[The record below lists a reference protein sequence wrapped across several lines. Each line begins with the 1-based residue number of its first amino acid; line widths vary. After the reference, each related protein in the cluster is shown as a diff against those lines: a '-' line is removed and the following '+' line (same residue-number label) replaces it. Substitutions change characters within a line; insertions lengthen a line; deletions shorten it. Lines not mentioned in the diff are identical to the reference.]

1 MTKRTLGI
9 IFGGKSSEHEVSL
22 QSAKNV
28 YDAVDKEKYEVVLIG
43 IDKEGQWHL
52 NDAANFLE
60 NRDDPKNI
68 ALHKSN
74 KGVAVVPGESKDQL
88 ISKSNGEALKQLD
101 VVFPILHGP
110 LGEDGTMQGMLKLAG
125 LPFVGPDVLGSAV
138 SMDKD
143 IAKRLLKDAGLRVAD
158 SITLKKH
165 NKDTVTFEEV
175 EKKLGL
181 PVFIKPANQGSSVG
195 VSRAYNKEE
204 YQRGIHTAFRF
215 DNKLIIESAIKGR
228 EIECA
233 ILGNENPL
241 ASGIG
246 EILPQGDFYSYE
258 AKYIDEK
265 GALLQIPASLSDE
278 MVKKVQAEAIKAFEA
293 LECEGMARV
302 DFFLLESGELVINEI
317 NTIPGFTK
325 ISMYPKLWDLEGVS
339 YPELIDRLI
348 GLAIDRHNRNVSLE
362 SKYF

>member
-28 YDAVDKEKYEVVLIG
+28 YDAVDKEKYDVVLIG
-43 IDKEGQWHL
+43 IDKEGKWHL
-52 NDAANFLE
+52 NDTGNYLM
-60 NRDDPKNI
+60 NGDDPKRI
-68 ALHKSN
+68 ALNKSN
-74 KGVAVVPGESKDQL
+74 KGIAVVPGESEDQF
-88 ISKSNGEALKQLD
+88 IEKSSASALEQLD

-143 IAKRLLKDAGLRVAD
+143 VAKRLLKDAGLTVAD

-165 NKDTVTFEEV
+165 KKDTVSFEEV
-175 EKKLGL
+175 EGKLGL

-195 VSRAYNKEE
+195 VSRAGTKEE
-204 YQRGIHTAFRF
+204 YTKGIETAFRF
-215 DNKLIIESAIKGR
+215 DNKLIIESAVKGR

-233 ILGNENPL
+233 ILGNEEPL
-241 ASGIG
+241 ASGVG

-265 GALLQIPASLSDE
+265 GALLQIPASLSEE
-278 MVKKVQAEAIKAFEA
+278 MIKKVQEEAVKAFEA

-302 DFFLLESGELVINEI
+302 DFFLKENDELVINEI

-325 ISMYPKLWDLEGVS
+325 ISMYPKLWDLEGIS
-339 YPELIDRLI
+339 YPKLIDKLI
-348 GLAIDRHNRNVSLE
+348 ELAIERHVRNTRLE